1 MFSSTDN
8 RQLLGA
14 LTSRHYRLK
23 PVYVGSCV
31 LALGLGALVAIPF
44 QKASLFSR
52 ARHHRQRTDSM
63 TFQKSVVWSSHLV
76 RRVIFTLLLPLAGVG
91 FTLASQGGSIPVVVP
106 TVIAGCVGF
115 LSNLAIAECQGLI
128 METFDTSDLQPGMT
142 GRPTRRATAREREQR
157 TNFSCYPRVSA
168 GFAVSQGLSFLF
180 AAIAT
185 GVCGRVE
192 RRLGAMQA
200 TGVVAGILMGLTLLL
215 TTVLF
220 RFRVVRMIPG
230 HRSTMDDMTRCKS
243 GWEPVVLGSPS
254 GTTRKIS
261 ILEAG
266 RQTRWSEIR
275 RRNRL
280 TW

>member
-1 MFSSTDN
+1 M
-8 RQLLGA
+8 QLLGA
-14 LTSRHYRLK
+14 LASRYYRLK
-23 PVYVGSCV
+23 PVYVGLCV
-31 LALGLGALVAIPF
+31 LALGIGAMLATPF
-44 QKASLFSR
+44 QKASFFSR

-76 RRVIFTLLLPLAGVG
+76 RRSIFTLLLPLAGLAYA
-91 FTLASQGGSIPVVVP
+91 LASRGPSISVAVP
-106 TVIAGCVGF
+106 TVFAGCVGF
-115 LSNLAIAECQGLI
+115 LSNLAMAECQGII

-142 GRPTRRATAREREQR
+142 GRPTRRTTAREREQR

-168 GFAVSQGLSFLF
+168 GFAISQSLSFCF

-200 TGVVAGILMGLTLLL
+200 TGVVAGVLMGLTLSL
-215 TTVLF
+215 TMVLF
-220 RFRVVRMIPG
+220 RFRVVRMIPDARPTIDYIT
-230 HRSTMDDMTRCKS
+230 RSKT
-243 GWEPVVLGSPS
+243 GWEPVVLGHPS

-266 RQTRWSEIR
+266 EQTRWSEIR

-280 TW
+280 TC

>member
-1 MFSSTDN
+1 MS
-8 RQLLGA
+8 
-14 LTSRHYRLK
+14 
-23 PVYVGSCV
+23 
-31 LALGLGALVAIPF
+31 
-44 QKASLFSR
+44 
-52 ARHHRQRTDSM
+52 
-63 TFQKSVVWSSHLV
+63 FQKSVVWSSHLV
-76 RRVIFTLLLPLAGVG
+76 RRVIFTLLLPLAGVA
-91 FTLASQGGSIPVVVP
+91 FTLASKGGPIPVAVP
-106 TVIAGCVGF
+106 TAIAACVGF

-128 METFDTSDLQPGMT
+128 MEAFDTSDLQPGMT
-142 GRPTRRATAREREQR
+142 GRPTRRTTAREREQR

-168 GFAVSQGLSFLF
+168 GFAVSQGLSFFF

-192 RRLGAMQA
+192 RHLGAMQA
-200 TGVVAGILMGLTLLL
+200 TGVVAGILMGLTLML
-215 TTVLF
+215 TMVLF
-220 RFRVVRMIPG
+220 RFRVVRMIPDS
-230 HRSTMDDMTRCKS
+230 RPTVDYMTRCKS
-243 GWEPVVLGSPS
+243 GWEPVVLGRPS

>member
-1 MFSSTDN
+1 
-8 RQLLGA
+8 
-14 LTSRHYRLK
+14 
-23 PVYVGSCV
+23 
-31 LALGLGALVAIPF
+31 
-44 QKASLFSR
+44 
-52 ARHHRQRTDSM
+52 M

-76 RRVIFTLLLPLAGVG
+76 RRSIFTLLLPIAGLG
-91 FTLASQGGSIPVVVP
+91 YALASRGPSISVAIP
-106 TVIAGCVGF
+106 TIFAGCVGF
-115 LSNLAIAECQGLI
+115 LSNLAIAECQGII
-128 METFDTSDLQPGMT
+128 MEAFDTSDLQPGMT
-142 GRPTRRATAREREQR
+142 GRPTRRTTAREREQR

-168 GFAVSQGLSFLF
+168 GFAISQSLGFCF

-200 TGVVAGILMGLTLLL
+200 TGAVAGTLMGLTLLL
-215 TTVLF
+215 ITILF
-220 RFRVVRMIPG
+220 RFRVVRMIPNARPTVDYITG
-230 HRSTMDDMTRCKS
+230 SKTA
-243 GWEPVVLGSPS
+243 WEPVVLGHPS

>member
-1 MFSSTDN
+1 
-8 RQLLGA
+8 
-14 LTSRHYRLK
+14 
-23 PVYVGSCV
+23 
-31 LALGLGALVAIPF
+31 
-44 QKASLFSR
+44 
-52 ARHHRQRTDSM
+52 M

-76 RRVIFTLLLPLAGVG
+76 RRAIFTLLLPFAGVG
-91 FTLASQGGSIPVVVP
+91 YALASRGPTISVALP
-106 TVIAGCVGF
+106 TVFAGCVGF

-128 METFDTSDLQPGMT
+128 MEAFDTSDLQPGMI
-142 GRPTRRATAREREQR
+142 GRPTRRTTSREREQR

-168 GFAVSQGLSFLF
+168 GFAVSQSLSFCF

-200 TGVVAGILMGLTLLL
+200 TGVVAGVLLGLTLLL

-220 RFRVVRMIPG
+220 RFRVVRMIPDP
-230 HRSTMDDMTRCKS
+230 RPTIDSMTRTKA
-243 GWEPVVLGSPS
+243 GWEPVVLGRPS

-266 RQTRWSEIR
+266 KLTRWSEIR